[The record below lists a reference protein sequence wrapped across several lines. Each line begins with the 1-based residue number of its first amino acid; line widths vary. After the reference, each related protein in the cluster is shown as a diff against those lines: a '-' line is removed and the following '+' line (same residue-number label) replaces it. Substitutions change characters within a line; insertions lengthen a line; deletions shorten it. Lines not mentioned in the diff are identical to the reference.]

1 MSTASK
7 RAYLK
12 VLAGGGGYIYE
23 TYKDVSRRP
32 RRAYYGTVF

>member
-12 VLAGGGGYIYE
+12 VLAGGGYIYE